1 MHGLR
6 LVSHKKETCT
16 VKLPHILFLIEI
28 DFLSVAHQQQ
38 THNIHRIFITLIG
51 SFFFF
56 FLIRKCSN
64 LKL

>member
-1 MHGLR
+1 MHDLR

-16 VKLPHILFLIEI
+16 IKIPHILFLIEI

-38 THNIHRIFITLIG
+38 AHNIHQIFITLVG
-51 SFFFF
+51 SFFYFF
-56 FLIRKCSN
+56 IRKCSN

>member
-1 MHGLR
+1 MRGLR

-38 THNIHRIFITLIG
+38 MHNTHQIFITSLG
-51 SFFFF
+51 FFFGDSK
-56 FLIRKCSN
+56 I
-64 LKL
+64 